1 MKNKRTLYYMVL
13 VAIGITLLA
22 LGIAEKVDAYWSG
35 MGSALACV
43 GILRLLRDYRLSKND
58 AYREKMEVEIN
69 DERNHFIRGRAW
81 AWAGYLFILLA
92 AVASIVCKVLGHDLL
107 SQAASWA
114 VCLLLV
120 LYWGAYLVLKKKY

>member
-69 DERNHFIRGRAW
+69 DERNHFIRGKAW
-81 AWAGYLFILLA
+81 AWTGYLFIIIA
-92 AVASIVCKVLGHDLL
+92 AIAIIVFKLLGHDLL
-107 SQAASWA
+107 SQAAGCA
-114 VCLLLV
+114 VCLMLV
-120 LYWGAYLVLKKKY
+120 LYWISYWVLRKKY